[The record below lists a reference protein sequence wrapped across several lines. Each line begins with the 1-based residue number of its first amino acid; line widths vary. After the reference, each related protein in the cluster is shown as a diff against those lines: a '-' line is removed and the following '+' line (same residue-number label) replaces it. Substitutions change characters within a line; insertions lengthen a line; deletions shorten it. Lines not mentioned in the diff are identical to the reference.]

1 MIAGDHFTPNPQG
14 NVAWNQADS
23 ECTGFDRTVATGNGF
38 TGFYHR
44 PVSDRFENLADC
56 PDELLLFL
64 HHVPYGH
71 RLTSGK
77 TVIQHVYDSHFD
89 GAAAVGRIEAPI
101 GRDPRDRK
109 RFAVVADGKEAI
121 TRYRTLATGSTTVSE
136 VALLGCELL
145 TGRTHQIRVHLTRLG
160 HPVVGDP
167 TYGPRPKLA
176 AALGLARPFLHAAA
190 LSFVHPVTGEDV
202 ALVEPLPDALVGA
215 LDRAGIARD
224 DALPWS
230 G

>member
-1 MIAGDHFTPNPQG
+1 LAPSPT
-14 NVAWNQADS
+14 A
-23 ECTGFDRTVATGNGF
+23 TVC
-38 TGFYHR
+38 
-44 PVSDRFENLADC
+44 S
-56 PDELLLFL
+56 
-64 HHVPYGH
+64 
-71 RLTSGK
+71 SGICSSAAICRS
-77 TVIQHVYDSHFD
+77 T
-89 GAAAVGRIEAPI
+89 AAVRARGGAGAHPPPPARAGGGRRP
-101 GRDPRDRK
+101 GRPPGRPPRRG
-109 RFAVVADGKEAI
+109 AGADGKEAI

-224 DALPWS
+224 DALPWR